1 MCTYK
6 DYHITCIGLSDYEM
20 VLQCIEEMSSDTL
33 GTNKCQL
40 APWCLQYWT
49 PQPVPHRGLHQR
61 VATGWDCYNP
71 WHPTLEFRIPS
82 SGNLGVV
89 SSDRKRKRERGRKR
103 QREGGRE
110 GEIKRQRESLGEKGG
125 KREA

>member
-1 MCTYK
+1 MPA
-6 DYHITCIGLSDYEM
+6 G
-20 VLQCIEEMSSDTL
+20 
-33 GTNKCQL
+33 
-40 APWCLQYWT
+40 PWCLQYWT
-49 PQPVPHRGLHQR
+49 PQPQHRGLHQR

-82 SGNLGVV
+82 SGNLRVV

-103 QREGGRE
+103 QREGGKRGRDSETERRFGRE
-110 GEIKRQRESLGEKGG
+110 GKKERG

>member
-40 APWCLQYWT
+40 APGACNTGHLSHNTEAYIKGWPLAGIVTIPGIQHWNSGF
-49 PQPVPHRGLHQR
+49 HHQGIW
-61 VATGWDCYNP
+61 GWSVQ
-71 WHPTLEFRIPS
+71 I
-82 SGNLGVV
+82 
-89 SSDRKRKRERGRKR
+89 KRKRERGRKR
-103 QREGGRE
+103 QKEGGKRGRDSETERRCGRE
-110 GEIKRQRESLGEKGG
+110 GKKERGIM
-125 KREA
+125 

>member
-1 MCTYK
+1 MPA
-6 DYHITCIGLSDYEM
+6 G
-20 VLQCIEEMSSDTL
+20 
-33 GTNKCQL
+33 
-40 APWCLQYWT
+40 PWCLQYWT
-49 PQPVPHRGLHQR
+49 PQPHHRGLHQR

-125 KREA
+125 KRVRHNVVKRGMAIPH